1 MIFKRK
7 IAAVLAVV
15 LSLAVL
21 SAAVAGGYE
30 YITAWNA
37 VKERQVI
44 ILDAGHG
51 ELVNTTDWFETCRE
65 NSI

>member
-30 YITAWNA
+30 YITAWNT

-51 ELVNTTDWFETCRE
+51 GLVNTTDWVR
-65 NSI
+65 NQP